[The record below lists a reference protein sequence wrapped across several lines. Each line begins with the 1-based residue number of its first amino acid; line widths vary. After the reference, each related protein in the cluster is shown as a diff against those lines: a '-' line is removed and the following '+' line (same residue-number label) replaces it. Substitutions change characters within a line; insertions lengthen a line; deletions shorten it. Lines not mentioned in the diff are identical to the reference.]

1 MIMSYMVSSLAC
13 LVSVSAWGPFAHT
26 YNNTDKSAAFRTGLI
41 AIDAFS
47 HDWFGEK
54 AFRPQMHSFN
64 FTAYLLNKANTTAD
78 KDFALGIGCHL
89 AADHVGH
96 DGMGYLSHGLELF
109 VDAWLHRHNNTVIK
123 GSELGFNAGALADE
137 TIAQAMGFPP
147 VTIENV
153 NAQWQKFLEYEN
165 YEEKIIPYVPD
176 ALLGWTSR
184 CKDEPNVMYNEAL
197 QGSMQVCEEWL
208 KVNPD
213 DSLEKIME
221 HGQRVIHIA
230 QGFTPKCG
238 ETSHASISGH
248 IKTVLEVTRWSLK
261 KAHKEVAYE
270 KGAQTCL
277 NKIIS
282 GDAFKAIVETE
293 LFVPGCPNCV
303 EEDMTWEHMYKC
315 FKLKD
320 IPRGELRRPY
330 VHAELARSL
339 AFFYFREDLP

>member
-238 ETSHASISGH
+238 ETSGVAFFLFEYLAKVFIWGVK
-248 IKTVLEVTRWSLK
+248 IFEYLVKVFMWGVKFVLMWRKNGVFE
-261 KAHKEVAYE
+261 KEDVFLW
-270 KGAQTCL
+270 TC
-277 NKIIS
+277 I
-282 GDAFKAIVETE
+282 
-293 LFVPGCPNCV
+293 
-303 EEDMTWEHMYKC
+303 
-315 FKLKD
+315 
-320 IPRGELRRPY
+320 
-330 VHAELARSL
+330 SL
-339 AFFYFREDLP
+339 ALFYYWFV